1 MVRILVVEDEDAIR
15 DEVTDWLGFEG
26 YDVCSA
32 PNGRLALEA
41 IRHELPDLIVSDIA
55 MPEMNGYDLLLTV
68 RLESSLAQ
76 TPFIFL
82 TAAVDRDAL
91 RKGMTLGA
99 DDYITK
105 PFTNLE
111 LLNSVRTQLMKRGT
125 QHAQQQAEI
134 TLLNSALS
142 EERERRLLK
151 ARLIAMISHDF
162 RNPLAAI
169 ISSSDL
175 IKNYEDRMTPARRH
189 QYLDRIN
196 GSVHLLLQMLDDLMM
211 VAAMESGHLDFT
223 LETVEMFHFVEGI
236 VDEFR
241 LIDQGGH
248 EIVFEELESITIDG
262 DSKLLRQLI
271 VNLIANALKYS
282 PTDTAIKVGLTEQ
295 PAYIEL
301 TVEDQGIGIPPEDLP
316 YLFEPFHRSDNAKG
330 FKGMGLGLTIVK
342 QAVDLHAG
350 TVSVE
355 SEVGYG
361 TRFTVLLPKQ
371 RDTPLHIGF

>member
-1 MVRILVVEDEDAIR
+1 MVKILVVEDEDAIR

-26 YDVCSA
+26 YDVHSA

-41 IRHELPDLIVSDIA
+41 IRRDPPDLIVSDIA

-82 TAAVDRDAL
+82 TAAVDREAV
-91 RKGMTLGA
+91 RKGMNLGA

-111 LLNSVRTQLMKRGT
+111 LLNSVRTQLTKRGV
-125 QHAQQQAEI
+125 QQEQQMEQL
-134 TLLNSALS
+134 TMLSNALS

-151 ARLIAMISHDF
+151 SRLIAMISHDF

-169 ISSSDL
+169 LSSADL

-211 VAAMESGHLDFT
+211 VAGMESGR
-223 LETVEMFHFVEGI
+223 LEFNPEQIDVLRFIDGI

-248 EIVFEELESITIDG
+248 DIVFEEQVDVMIEA
-262 DSKLLRQLI
+262 DSKLLRQLV
-271 VNLIANALKYS
+271 VNLISNAIKYA
-282 PTDTAIKVGLTEQ
+282 PTDTTIRICLAEQ
-295 PAYIEL
+295 PRYIEL
-301 TVEDQGIGIPPEDLP
+301 LVEDQGIGIPPEDLP
-316 YLFEPFHRSDNAKG
+316 NLFEPFHRADNAKG

-342 QAVDLHAG
+342 QSVDLHGG

-355 SEVGYG
+355 SQVGYG
-361 TRFTVLLPKQ
+361 TRFVVLLPKQ
-371 RDTPLHIGF
+371 HGSTLEIGF

>member
-1 MVRILVVEDEDAIR
+1 MARILVVEDEDAIR

-26 YDVCSA
+26 YEVCSA

-41 IRHELPDLIVSDIA
+41 IRHKLPDLIVSDIA

-82 TAAVDRDAL
+82 TAAVDRDAV

-111 LLNSVRTQLMKRGT
+111 LLNSVRTQLAKRGT
-125 QHAQQQAEI
+125 QYAQQQAEI
-134 TLLNSALS
+134 NLLNSALS

-151 ARLIAMISHDF
+151 SRLIAMISHDF

-175 IKNYEDRMTPARRH
+175 IKNYEDRMTAERRH

-223 LETVEMFHFVEGI
+223 VEVVDITRFLDTI
-236 VDEFR
+236 IDEFR

-248 EIVFEELESITIDG
+248 EILFEEQGSVTIEG
-262 DSKLLRQLI
+262 DARLLRQLI
-271 VNLIANALKYS
+271 VNLLSNSLKYS
-282 PTDTAIKVGLTEQ
+282 PTETHIKVGMIEQ

-301 TVEDQGIGIPPEDLP
+301 TVEDQGIGIPLEDLP
-316 YLFEPFHRSDNAKG
+316 NLFEPFHRSDNAKG

-342 QAVDLHAG
+342 QAVDLHG
-350 TVSVE
+350 GMVSVE

-371 RDTPLHIGF
+371 RDVPLQIGF